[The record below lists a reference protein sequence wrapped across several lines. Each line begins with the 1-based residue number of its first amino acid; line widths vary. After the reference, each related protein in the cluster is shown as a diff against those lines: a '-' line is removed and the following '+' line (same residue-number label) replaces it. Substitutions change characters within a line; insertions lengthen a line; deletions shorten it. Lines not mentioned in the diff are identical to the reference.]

1 MKRLRKPITVAELMT
16 ASCAFSEN
24 TEAIPL
30 MSSDATLDGR
40 GPSFL
45 QMLITASSCGE
56 NMVGSG
62 SGAMAAM
69 FLARKTRSPL
79 QIVPSPAVCAEQY
92 PHPYA
97 LFFSAVKRREKSMI

>member
-1 MKRLRKPITVAELMT
+1 MTTSASASATTHMKRLRKPMTVAELMT
-16 ASCAFSEN
+16 ASCAFSEK
-24 TEAIPL
+24 TEAKFL
-30 MSSDATLDGR
+30 MSSEPTLDGR

-45 QMLITASSCGE
+45 QMLMTASSCGE
-56 NMVGSG
+56 KMVGSG

-79 QIVPSPAVCAEQY
+79 QIVPSAAPCAEQY

-97 LFFSAVKRREKSMI
+97 L